1 METLSR
7 SQIQVP
13 RLPKDR
19 YLKGVT
25 LNTKFGAD
33 ELNSVWPRS
42 GSPGCQRDQIYPQ
55 SGPLGQVVGITFMK
69 TLAVP
74 LHCESCPL
82 INSASHPKGK
92 NTTKY
97 NKKNFIPNHIS
108 QFQDTLWLIALWEG
122 FWSSVFLR
130 LSPYLQVSVLVS
142 SIYPATPPTHVP
154 TLPTSCTHQCTHLS
168 THFIHPSVYPSICPC
183 SLPTHPIHLLT
194 HPPIYLPT
202 YSFINS
208 PTHPVSFPPSQNR
221 RGFLCTYAWE
231 VVSAASEAVLLV
243 ITFLVVSEPFLF

>member
-25 LNTKFGAD
+25 LDTKFGAD

-42 GSPGCQRDQIYPQ
+42 GSPGCQWDQIYPQ

-92 NTTKY
+92 NTTRKTSSLIISLSFRICSGWLLY
-97 NKKNFIPNHIS
+97 GRTFEVLFFSACHHTCKFLYWYHPFIQPPHPPMS
-108 QFQDTLWLIALWEG
+108 L
-122 FWSSVFLR
+122 
-130 LSPYLQVSVLVS
+130 PYPPHAPINAP
-142 SIYPATPPTHVP
+142 IYP
-154 TLPTSCTHQCTHLS
+154 LTSSTHL
-168 THFIHPSVYPSICPC
+168 FIHPSDPVPFPPTPSTCSLIHPSIRPLIRLSTHLPIQFL
-183 SLPTHPIHLLT
+183 SLHLR
-194 HPPIYLPT
+194 IEE
-202 YSFINS
+202 
-208 PTHPVSFPPSQNR
+208 VSFVR
-221 RGFLCTYAWE
+221 MHEKWFLLPLRLF
-231 VVSAASEAVLLV
+231 LLV
-243 ITFLVVSEPFLF
+243 FTFLMVSEPFLF

>member
-13 RLPKDR
+13 RLPKDQ
-19 YLKGVT
+19 YLKWVR
-25 LNTKFGAD
+25 LDTKFGAD
-33 ELNSVWPRS
+33 ELNIDREVWPRS
-42 GSPGCQRDQIYPQ
+42 GSPGCQRNQIYPQ

-97 NKKNFIPNHIS
+97 NKNNFIPNHFS
-108 QFQDTLWLIALWEG
+108 QFQDMLWLIALWED
-122 FWSSVFLR
+122 FWSSVFLS

-142 SIYPATPPTHVP
+142 SIYPATPPTHLP
-154 TLPTSCTHQCTHLS
+154 TLPTSFTHQCTHLS

-183 SLPTHPIHLLT
+183 TLPTHPIHLLI

-208 PTHPVSFPPSQNR
+208 PTHPVSFLLLR
-221 RGFLCTYAWE
+221 IE
-231 VVSAASEAVLLV
+231 EASFVHMHESLLV
-243 ITFLVVSEPFLF
+243 ITFLMVSEPFLF